1 MMKRLELILALLL
14 LVAAAGL
21 HITRATKAGGL
32 WRDEAGAVQLAMMP
46 AISDIPRLLEHEAF
60 PILFSLTLRGYTAM
74 AGDGDVA
81 LRVFG
86 LLVGLGLL
94 AAVWFVAK
102 TLTGGIPLL
111 ALALLGINA
120 AVIQWADWT
129 RGHGLGTLLILLT
142 FAFIWKVATAPS
154 RVAIGLATL
163 AALASVHTLYYNAVL
178 LFAIGLA
185 GAAVA
190 WRAGSWQRALLVLG
204 ICGVAALSLLPYL
217 RTIRGA
223 GEWSHIFT
231 IPEFSLGIFWEKLS
245 IALSAAPPVRW
256 IWITLALGTVITA
269 LVLLYRARGRE
280 QEVALYCLL
289 TLGIG
294 LPCYYLFLKFL
305 KYPTQ
310 PWYYVALLGVVAVA
324 MEAVLSTVLAQR
336 WGGALRMALA
346 AAIALLSFAPTLEAI
361 QLRQTN
367 IDLVAAKLQESVAEG
382 DVVVVM
388 PWYLGVPF
396 SRYYHGPAPWTTVPP
411 VEDYRLQRYDLF
423 KAQMA
428 ASEPLAPV
436 FEAMEKALRSGHKV
450 WLVGQ
455 LVFPQE
461 GVTVPVAGPAPDPF
475 GWSEG
480 AYLMGWMHQAMQ
492 FLQDH
497 VATAEEIKIPV
508 SQPLN
513 PHEYVQVIVVRGW
526 RGD

>member
-32 WRDEAGAVQLAMMP
+32 WRDEAGAVQLATTP
-46 AISDIPRLLEHEAF
+46 AMADIPRLLEHEAF
-60 PILFSLTLRGYTAM
+60 PILFSLTLRGYAAI

-81 LRVFG
+81 LRVLG
-86 LLVGLGLL
+86 LLVGLCLL

-102 TLTGGIPLL
+102 TITGGIPLL
-111 ALALLGINA
+111 SLALLGINA
-120 AVIQWADWT
+120 AIIQWADWT

-154 RVAIGLATL
+154 RLAIGLATL

-190 WRAGSWQRALLVLG
+190 WRAGGWPRALLVLG
-204 ICGVAALSLLPYL
+204 ICGVAAISLLPYL
-217 RTIRGA
+217 RTIRSA
-223 GEWSHIFT
+223 AEWSHIFT
-231 IPEFSLGIFWEKLS
+231 IPEFSLSIFWEKLS
-245 IALSAAPPVRW
+245 VALSAAPPVRW
-256 IWITLALGTVITA
+256 IWIALAIGTVLAA
-269 LVLLYRARGRE
+269 LVLLFKARGRE
-280 QEVALYCLL
+280 QEVALCGLL
-289 TLGIG
+289 TLVIG
-294 LPCYYLFLKFL
+294 LPGYYLFLKFL

-310 PWYYVALLGVVAVA
+310 PWYYVALLGVMAVA
-324 MEAVLSTVLAQR
+324 MEAVLSTALAQR
-336 WGGALRMALA
+336 WGHAMRMALA
-346 AAIALLSFAPTLEAI
+346 AAVALLSFAPTLEAM

-367 IDLVAAKLQESVAEG
+367 VDLVAAKLKESVADG
-382 DVVVVM
+382 DMVVVM
-388 PWYLGVPF
+388 PWYLGVTF

-428 ASEPLAPV
+428 TSQPLAPV
-436 FEAMEKALRSGHKV
+436 FEAMEKALRSGAQV

-455 LVFPQE
+455 LVFPDSE
-461 GVTVPVAGPAPDPF
+461 EPPPTLAPAPHESV

-480 AYLMGWMHQAMQ
+480 AYLSTWLYQTMHFLRRHVLQAEQ
-492 FLQDH
+492 
-497 VATAEEIKIPV
+497 VAVKVEQPV
-508 SQPLN
+508 N
-513 PHEYVQVIVVRGW
+513 PHENVQVIVVRGW
-526 RGD
+526 R